1 MKSVSLIMSVFVLLL
16 SAQPMMSAL
25 AQEKAV
31 HEQNTDMLCCSDQT
45 DCCGNSDRDADDTR
59 KCDSEQ
65 DCTDKCQCVTHSQT
79 VNTIAERSPQYNIFR
94 VYIEAQETLSTPYNL
109 ILPVSIWRPPQS

>member
-1 MKSVSLIMSVFVLLL
+1 MKSVSLILSIFVVLL

-31 HEQNTDMLCCSDQT
+31 QKQNIDILCCSEQT
-45 DCCGNSDRDADDTR
+45 DCCGNSDRDADNTK
-59 KCDSEQ
+59 KCDSKQ

-79 VNTIAERSPQYNIFR
+79 VNAITETSPQYKMIR
-94 VYIEAQETLSTPYNL
+94 VYIEVQETLSTPYHL

>member
-1 MKSVSLIMSVFVLLL
+1 MVVVLL
-16 SAQPMMSAL
+16 SAQPFMSAL
-25 AQEKAV
+25 VQEKAV
-31 HEQNTDMLCCSDQT
+31 QEKAVQEQNTDMLCCNEQT

-79 VNTIAERSPQYNIFR
+79 VNAIAERSPQYNMFR
-94 VYIEAQETLSTPYNL
+94 VYIEAQETLSTPYHL